1 MVSQNWAKKIECYWT
16 EWNIR
21 DQILKKC
28 IFTSLFHLNQST
40 NYLSKEEK
48 KWRLNNLK
56 VQKAYF
62 DYSQANDDDYKNLKT
77 TTQLRKKVL
86 IVFDDKISL
95 LVAFLFLRKNKSFSR
110 WFVLKRNKTQHS
122 ICFFITILFES
133 A

>member
-1 MVSQNWAKKIECYWT
+1 M
-16 EWNIR
+16 
-21 DQILKKC
+21 KKC

-110 WFVLKRNKTQHS
+110 
-122 ICFFITILFES
+122 
-133 A
+133 